1 MLGRRFLPIL
11 LLAALPSVANAQDVV
26 SVVIVGTFHMSNPGK
41 DMHDVH
47 ADDVLVPKRQ
57 AEIAALVSSLAR
69 FRPTQIDVE
78 WPADLVT
85 QRYDA
90 FTKGT
95 LPPSHNE
102 VVQLGFRLAQAS
114 GASVHGV
121 DADGDFPYAAV
132 QAYAKAHGQNDLLAG
147 ADAEIA
153 KQAQQQQGLLKKGT
167 ISQVLRWLNDPAT
180 VRKDNGFYRTMLKV
194 GGGAEQPGAD
204 LLTAWYKRNFYIC
217 ANIAQLAKPG
227 DRIVVIFGSG
237 HEFLLRQCV
246 SEMPGYKLVEPN
258 DYLPK

>member
-1 MLGRRFLPIL
+1 MPGHRL
-11 LLAALPSVANAQDVV
+11 LLLVLFAALPSAAMAAEPV
-26 SVVIVGTFHMSNPGK
+26 SVMIVGTFHMSNPGK
-41 DMHDVH
+41 DLHDVH
-47 ADDVLVPKRQ
+47 ADDVLAPKRQ
-57 AEIAALVSSLAR
+57 AEIAATVAGLAR
-69 FRPTQIDVE
+69 FRPTEVDVE

-121 DADGDFPYAAV
+121 DADGDFPYDAV
-132 QAYAKAHGQNDLLAG
+132 QAYAKAHGGNDLLAG
-147 ADAEIA
+147 ADAGIIT
-153 KQAQQQQGLLKKGT
+153 QTQRQQDLLNRGT
-167 ISQVLRWLNDPAT
+167 ISQVLRLLNDLAT
-180 VRKDNGFYRTMLKV
+180 IGKNNDIYRTMLKI

-217 ANIAQLAKPG
+217 ANIVQLAKPG

-237 HEFLLRQCV
+237 HNFLLRQCV
-246 SEMPGYKLVEPN
+246 SEMPGYRLVEPN
-258 DYLPK
+258 GYLSE